1 MPADSEAGSTGRVIL
16 GRLGSPFGVKGWL
29 RVQSY
34 ARPPEQIF
42 EYPRW
47 CIGEGER
54 WTELALEEVRPQGK
68 GWIARLTG
76 IADREAAAALTGA
89 SVSIPREAL
98 PPAEEG
104 AYYWMDLVGLR
115 VVGLDGLELGRVV
128 SLMETGAND
137 VLVVQGDEERLIPF
151 LQPEV
156 IRRIDLSQSVIEVDW
171 DPEF

>member
-1 MPADSEAGSTGRVIL
+1 MTVASETGFTGRVIL

-34 ARPPEQIF
+34 SRPPEQIF

-47 CIGEGER
+47 GVGEGER
-54 WTELALEEVRPQGK
+54 WTELKLEEVRPQGK

-98 PPAEEG
+98 PPAEDG

-115 VVGLDGLELGRVV
+115 VAGRDGVELGRVV

-151 LQPEV
+151 IQPEV
-156 IRRIDLSQSVIEVDW
+156 VRRIDLPQGVIEVDW